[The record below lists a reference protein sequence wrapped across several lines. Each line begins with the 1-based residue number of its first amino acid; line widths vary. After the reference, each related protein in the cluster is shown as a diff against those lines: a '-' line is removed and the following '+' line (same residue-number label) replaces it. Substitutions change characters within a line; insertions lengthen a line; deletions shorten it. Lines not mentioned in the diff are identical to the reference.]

1 MFNLRIRTLQG
12 RDISALQAMVQGTGA
27 SYSIRDFNIN
37 SQMTF
42 VAENSNGWPVGF
54 IQIAKGFGNEQHI
67 LKVHAPYLMSYL
79 YNEPDN
85 TEDHKRHETELMCHA
100 IAWATRHWGITH
112 YCDGWETREANHLE
126 DLLQRLSTSKP
137 QFQRASAFA
146 LEENVND
153 TQISVAPQYEPVVS

>member
-1 MFNLRIRTLQG
+1 MYNLRIRTLQG

-27 SYSIRDFNIN
+27 SYSICDFNIN

-42 VAENSNGWPVGF
+42 VAENSNGSPVGF
-54 IQIAKGFGNEQHI
+54 VQIARKYGSEEHI
-67 LKVHAPYLMSYL
+67 LKVNPPYLMSYL
-79 YNEPDN
+79 YNDPDS

-112 YCDGWETREANHLE
+112 YNDGWNTREANHLDE
-126 DLLQRLSTSKP
+126 VLQRLSTAKP

-146 LEENVND
+146 VEENIAD
-153 TQISVAPQYEPVVS
+153 AQISVAPQYEPVVS